1 VVAQATVNFAGGDAL
16 LGFSGSAWSQA
27 PGEISLEV
35 WLDGQPVGGPL
46 SIYANQGGMHMALG
60 RTWVWCPGVAP
71 GEHKIAVM
79 AGLTTI
85 TDGND
90 RVSLTLWNLADA
102 MTVRTAVDEP
112 CPTGVGQKLVDERFA
127 THGGRFLVSS
137 SASGWVT
144 AANGFVSN
152 YVVFSAPTVVAKVFA
167 NNANQHLA
175 TVPIDFVLGPW
186 SRGQNEVQLLAQAN
200 TSTDSGDYAHLSIV
214 EWTGPGA
221 GPVVVPTNPGL
232 GNVTASGQQGGGVIA
247 AAQFQS
253 SGGPLLFRLNC
264 SAWSPNVNDLLG
276 ISVQLDNQPVGRME
290 LFTNVSG
297 THLTVVSND
306 LVLNVPAGAHKLVL
320 MGDVYTYTDAND
332 LVSVLIM
339 EFPKT

>member
-16 LGFSGSAWSQA
+16 LGFSGSAWTQTT
-27 PGEISLEV
+27 GEISLEV

-46 SIYANQGGMHMALG
+46 SVYANQGGMHMSLG
-60 RTWVWCPGVAP
+60 RTWVWCQGIPAGT
-71 GEHKIAVM
+71 HKLAVM

-85 TDGND
+85 TDQND
-90 RVSLTLWNLADA
+90 RVSLTLWELADA

-112 CPTGVGQKLVDERFA
+112 CPTGTGRTLVDERFG
-127 THGGRFLVSS
+127 THGGQFLISS

-152 YVVFSAPTVVAKVFA
+152 YVVIGAPTVVANVFA

-175 TVPIDFVLGPW
+175 TVPVDLPLGGW
-186 SRGQNEVQLLAQAN
+186 SRGQHEIQLLAQAN
-200 TSTDSGDYAHLSIV
+200 TSTDAGDYAHLSVV

-221 GPVVVPTNPGL
+221 GPVVVPTTPGL
-232 GNVTASGQQGGGVIA
+232 GSVPAAAQQGGGVIA

-253 SGGPLLFRLNC
+253 SGGPLLLRLNC
-264 SAWSPNVNDLLG
+264 SAWSPNQNDLLG
-276 ISVQLDNQPVGRME
+276 VSVQLDNQAVGRTE

-297 THLTVVSND
+297 THLTLVSND
-306 LVLNVPAGAHKLVL
+306 LVLNVPAGQHKLVL

-332 LVSVLIM
+332 VVSVLIM
-339 EFPKT
+339 EFPQT